1 VAVDDMEALLNISQ
15 KMVSPQP
22 TSKFERTHCQLFGMI
37 NIENR
42 SNWFGGIG
50 YCGVGDVVRRH
61 REKIIILR

>member
-37 NIENR
+37 NLESR
-42 SNWFGGIG
+42 SNWLGGMG
-50 YCGVGDVVRRH
+50 YCDVGDVVRHDR
-61 REKIIILR
+61 KKS